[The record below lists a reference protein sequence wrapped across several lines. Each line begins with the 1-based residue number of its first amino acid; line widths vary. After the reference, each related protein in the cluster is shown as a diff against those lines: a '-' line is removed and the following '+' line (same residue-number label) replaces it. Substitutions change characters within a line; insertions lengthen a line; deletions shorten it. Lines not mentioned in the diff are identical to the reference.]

1 MPEYKIFRK
10 RWFKILGLVFVAFF
24 ASTFATALKLYTFDG
39 VIFIPEF
46 WGVHLHM
53 FTKAMA
59 WIPIGLIIYW
69 LYFKIPL
76 NREQWKRNL
85 PIHLVLCY
93 VMSSMHLYIDYYIS
107 VALTN
112 MNVYYYSTLD
122 GLFRTY
128 SRYNILIYWGI
139 IGFTSTLENYRKFRE
154 REKEAAELAL
164 TNSRLETQLAKSQL
178 QALKMQLQPHF
189 LFNTLH
195 TINWLMLK
203 DVEAAAS
210 TITLLSDLLRISLE
224 MTDKQEITLKDEVEF
239 IQKYIEI
246 QKTRFKDR
254 LNVEI
259 DLQPETLDAAV
270 PTLILQP
277 ITENA
282 FAHGISPHDRKG
294 VIKIS
299 SRMNNGSLVMEVH
312 DNGDGIDPEV
322 KTNGS
327 NGIGLSNSMERLRQI
342 YSNNHKFD
350 LKDSSLGGLLVQI
363 EIPYKKFVETK

>member
-1 MPEYKIFRK
+1 
-10 RWFKILGLVFVAFF
+10 
-24 ASTFATALKLYTFDG
+24 
-39 VIFIPEF
+39 
-46 WGVHLHM
+46 
-53 FTKAMA
+53 
-59 WIPIGLIIYW
+59 
-69 LYFKIPL
+69 
-76 NREQWKRNL
+76 
-85 PIHLVLCY
+85 
-93 VMSSMHLYIDYYIS
+93 
-107 VALTN
+107 
-112 MNVYYYSTLD
+112 
-122 GLFRTY
+122 
-128 SRYNILIYWGI
+128 
-139 IGFTSTLENYRKFRE
+139 TLENYRKYKE

-164 TNSRLETQLAKSQL
+164 KNSRLETQLAKSQL

-224 MTDKQEITLKDEVEF
+224 MTDKQEITLKDELEF

-259 DLQPETLDAAV
+259 DIQPETLDAAV

-282 FAHGISPHDRKG
+282 FAHGISPHERKG
-294 VIKIS
+294 IIKIA
-299 SRMNNGSLVMEVH
+299 SRKENGTLVMEVH
-312 DNGDGIDPEV
+312 DNGDGIDPDK
-322 KTNGS
+322 KTEGP
-327 NGIGLSNSMERLRQI
+327 NGIGLSNSRERLRQI
-342 YSNNHKFD
+342 YSEKHSFG

-363 EIPYKKFVETK
+363 EIPYKKLEESE